1 MKQSITPKIKRIFLE
16 NWGLKLLAVL
26 FSIVLWLV
34 VVNVDDPTQTKTFTT
49 NVTVVNAEVLTDA
62 GRYYEIPEGGSTVSF
77 RVTAR
82 RSVMER
88 LTGAD
93 FTATADMNYLED
105 DSRVPVTITVNNNNS
120 GITVSAKRLYLQ
132 VKIGNKMTI
141 KHDVDVETT
150 GNPAEGCVVDKAEAT
165 PANISVS
172 GPEDIISTIARVV
185 AYVDIDGAN
194 EDSDTTATL
203 HFLDKSGNEIDQ
215 SRLEIDREMVR
226 VHIDI
231 SNLKTVPI
239 KVETTGTLPDGVYL
253 DSVTVDPETVQ
264 ITGEADVLNE
274 ITEITINGSAL
285 DLSKITANMTTTV
298 DLNTYLPSGV
308 KIADSNQTQATV
320 KVTVSGDETKTYR
333 VPTANLTIRNL
344 ADGSKATFETTT
356 VDVKITGKASD
367 LAELA
372 ADAITG
378 SVDASG
384 LGEGSHAVSVNL
396 DLDSGFTATATTTN
410 IVITTE

>member
-1 MKQSITPKIKRIFLE
+1 M
-16 NWGLKLLAVL
+16 
-26 FSIVLWLV
+26 
-34 VVNVDDPTQTKTFTT
+34 
-49 NVTVVNAEVLTDA
+49 
-62 GRYYEIPEGGSTVSF
+62 
-77 RVTAR
+77 
-82 RSVMER
+82 
-88 LTGAD
+88 
-93 FTATADMNYLED
+93 
-105 DSRVPVTITVNNNNS
+105 
-120 GITVSAKRLYLQ
+120 
-132 VKIGNKMTI
+132 
-141 KHDVDVETT
+141 
-150 GNPAEGCVVDKAEAT
+150 
-165 PANISVS
+165 
-172 GPEDIISTIARVV
+172 
-185 AYVDIDGAN
+185 
-194 EDSDTTATL
+194 
-203 HFLDKSGNEIDQ
+203 
-215 SRLEIDREMVR
+215 DREMVK

-264 ITGEADVLNE
+264 IIGEADVLNE
-274 ITEITINGSAL
+274 ITEITISGSAL

-384 LGEGSHAVSVNL
+384 LGEGKHTVSVSL
-396 DLDSGFTATATTTN
+396 DLTSGFSAETITTN
-410 IVITTE
+410 LVITAE